1 MFKHS
6 KLQNLLGSHET
17 LLGIIKVHRDKFLGD
32 ATSSYPLQPLWRIFF
47 FPQGGR
53 GYVRYCRHLKH
64 LLEER
69 AALSLAFNRSKDNL
83 DQR

>member
-1 MFKHS
+1 MKHCWVLLKS
-6 KLQNLLGSHET
+6 TEINSWEMLLLHIHCNLYGE
-17 LLGIIKVHRDKFLGD
+17 
-32 ATSSYPLQPLWRIFF
+32 FF